1 VPSTRRERP
10 LRSALALARAG
21 WLSATSY
28 RVATLLQFAGVLATV
43 VPVYFVSR
51 ALQELAAP
59 SIQREGGAFFAF
71 VVVGIASIYIVAAVT
86 AAVPGAIS
94 STLGSGT
101 LEALLATPASVTSV
115 VLGLSLHGIAMSVL
129 RALALLVGAAAFGAD
144 IQWMSL
150 VTVLPVAALV
160 VFAYAGVS
168 LLGGAMVLAFR
179 TAGPLVSAT
188 VALSGLLGG
197 AYYSTTVVPGWL
209 GALTEFVPLTHGL
222 RAIRAVL
229 LAGEGLATTWPDIV
243 RLGSNALLLMTI
255 GVLAFTAAL
264 RRARRDGTL
273 SQY

>member
-1 VPSTRRERP
+1 M
-10 LRSALALARAG
+10 ARAG

-229 LAGEGLATTWPDIV
+229 LAGEGLATTWPDMV